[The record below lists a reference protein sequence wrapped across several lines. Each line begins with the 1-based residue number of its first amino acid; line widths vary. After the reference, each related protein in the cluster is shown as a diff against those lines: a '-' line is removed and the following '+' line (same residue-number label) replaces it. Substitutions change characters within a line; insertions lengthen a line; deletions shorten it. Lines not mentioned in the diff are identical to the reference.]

1 MKSTAE
7 ARHFL
12 GIIALALV
20 AVLYGYAG
28 SARLELA
35 EKSGFNMGGLELF
48 SPFLLMIP
56 WIIVLPFFR
65 RTAASLSII
74 FCGVIGCFIAIDTM
88 STDMAF
94 SSLSI
99 AANGI
104 MLAWNTIPIFGS
116 FLLTRALSR
125 LLKRI

>member
-1 MKSTAE
+1 MKSTAA
-7 ARHFL
+7 ARQR
-12 GIIALALV
+12 GGVIALAVV

-28 SARLELA
+28 TARFELA

-88 STDMAF
+88 SSDTGF
-94 SSLSI
+94 PLNI

-104 MLAWNTIPIFGS
+104 MLAWNVIPILGS
-116 FLLTRALSR
+116 FVLMRALAR
-125 LLKRI
+125 LLKKT